1 MVVGSSAVD
10 VVAGIDV
17 VAGNVVVVL
26 GSTVVVVVE
35 VDEVVVV
42 LDDVVV
48 VDEVVVVDDVV
59 VVGSGGKVVVDS
71 TDEVVV
77 VGVLCQADARNGKK
91 LNRTAGSG
99 ISQRLYCF
107 ISVPCSEY

>member
-1 MVVGSSAVD
+1 M
-10 VVAGIDV
+10 
-17 VAGNVVVVL
+17 VVL

-42 LDDVVV
+42 LD
-48 VDEVVVVDDVV
+48 EVVVVDDVV
-59 VVGSGGKVVVDS
+59 VVVSGGKVVVDS

-77 VGVLCQADARNGKK
+77 VGVLCQADAGNGKK
-91 LNRTAGSG
+91 LYRIAGSG
-99 ISQRLYCF
+99 MSQWLYCF